1 MAEGERD
8 EKALLGNR
16 VSVPEHVVYR
26 EFPDETVILNL
37 ESGRYHGL
45 NATAAHMLEV
55 LDSGVVVRD
64 AIDALAREYEQPR
77 ELIEKDV
84 LALCEALHER
94 GLIARDAGG
103 DAV

>member
-8 EKALLGNR
+8 EEGLLGAR

-37 ESGRYHGL
+37 ESGKYHGL
-45 NATAAHMLEV
+45 NATAARILEV

-64 AIDALAREYEQPR
+64 AIDTLAREYDQPR
-77 ELIEKDV
+77 DLIQQDV
-84 LALCEALHER
+84 LALCQALDER

-103 DAV
+103 HPT